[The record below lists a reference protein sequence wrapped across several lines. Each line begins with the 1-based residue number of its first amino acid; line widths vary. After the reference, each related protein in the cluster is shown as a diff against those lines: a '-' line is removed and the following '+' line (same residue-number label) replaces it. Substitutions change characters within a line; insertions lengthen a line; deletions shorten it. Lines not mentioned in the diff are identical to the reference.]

1 MKLLTLSG
9 IALAFCS
16 GFVNAA
22 EVPDSLIEKTLGI
35 TGVKHEKVTH
45 TKYGMTYSDV
55 SYKTQGGETL
65 LVLRLGSAEQYAFWK
80 QAAGPA
86 LEPVSGLGAEGF
98 RIKKPKSLCARSQ
111 STAACATPDYFLKNP
126 KITDEH
132 LQAIVKAAL

>member
-1 MKLLTLSG
+1 MKLLTASA
-9 IALAFCS
+9 IALILSS
-16 GFVNAA
+16 GSVHAA

-55 SYKTQGGETL
+55 SYKTQSGEL
-65 LVLRLGSAEQYAFWK
+65 LLILRLGTAEQYAFWK

-86 LEPVSGLGAEGF
+86 VAPVSGVGAEGF
-98 RIKKPKSLCARSQ
+98 QIKKPKSLCAKSQ
-111 STAACATPDYFLKNP
+111 STAVCATPDYFLKNP